1 MSQPRTLELARART
15 FANLGVH
22 GGDRSVAQEG
32 KERRGG
38 GGYEENIGP
47 YSLREYSLC
56 ILERVWPI
64 TRRVDNG
71 TVVFSRGILHAL
83 LHFKSQ
89 FYEY

>member
-32 KERRGG
+32 KERK

-47 YSLREYSLC
+47 YSVREYSLC

-71 TVVFSRGILHAL
+71 TVVFSRGISHAL
-83 LHFKSQ
+83 LNFKSQ

>member
-32 KERRGG
+32 KERG

-56 ILERVWPI
+56 ILERV
-64 TRRVDNG
+64 
-71 TVVFSRGILHAL
+71 
-83 LHFKSQ
+83 
-89 FYEY
+89 

>member
-32 KERRGG
+32 KERK

-47 YSLREYSLC
+47 YSVREYSLC
-56 ILERVWPI
+56 ILERV
-64 TRRVDNG
+64 
-71 TVVFSRGILHAL
+71 
-83 LHFKSQ
+83 
-89 FYEY
+89 